1 MATELSQAGPSRHS
15 ISPSQE
21 KSPALEN
28 RGHTDLD
35 SGLDEDEELDQG
47 FESEYEDVLET
58 APLRGEDLRNSK
70 GKGVAVSP
78 RQRGASGHSEAH
90 PLERTKSSWADLD
103 LSIIVAFVSPIGNW
117 LTGGDHI
124 KNLFLIILLIFY
136 LHQLIE
142 AIIPDPFLFPV
153 SFFHMLFDFST
164 THEPSHSSVSWN
176 LYQSSLPRKPARAR
190 LSSPPSSPSQPTTD
204 AAAARLAA
212 ASLRRQE
219 LALLALTILSP
230 LLGVLFLKVVL
241 SALGNTDTL
250 SWFSTTLFVLAT
262 GVRPWSHLVGR
273 LQGRT
278 KALHDAVHYPPAEHQ
293 SLVERELV
301 KVSSRL
307 NAMEREMR
315 ELRARAAHAARLQG
329 VCDDLSEALGELER
343 GKRKTESA
351 QKVLIARLG
360 AVETG
365 LAQQQQRRRDDA
377 RIIGTASPAAAPL
390 YAVAYA
396 HAWWY
401 IGPLIAGITRIPKAI
416 WALGAAQPDFDKLR
430 DNGGGGGAHA
440 QPNGILKNGSVP
452 LTPPVRSPAAHSAK
466 HTPRLAPIPEAAHSD
481 ADSDGTYVSDPDAPP
496 SAAARAREKVQRS
509 RSRSGDSPGARGPM
523 AGRGY
528 GEWAFECAQGVL
540 LWPYRASARVLAA
553 VVPPVHRIFPG
564 A

>member
-142 AIIPDPFLFPV
+142 VP
-153 SFFHMLFDFST
+153 
-164 THEPSHSSVSWN
+164 WN

-377 RIIGTASPAAAPL
+377 RIVGTASPAAAPL

-401 IGPLIAGITRIPKAI
+401 IGPLIAGIARIPKAI
-416 WALGAAQPDFDKLR
+416 WALGATQPDFDKLR
-430 DNGGGGGAHA
+430 DHGGGGGAHA

-452 LTPPVRSPAAHSAK
+452 LTPPVRNPAAHSAK

-481 ADSDGTYVSDPDAPP
+481 ADSDGTYVSDPDAAP
-496 SAAARAREKVQRS
+496 SPAARAREKVQRS
-509 RSRSGDSPGARGPM
+509 RSRSGNSPGARGPV